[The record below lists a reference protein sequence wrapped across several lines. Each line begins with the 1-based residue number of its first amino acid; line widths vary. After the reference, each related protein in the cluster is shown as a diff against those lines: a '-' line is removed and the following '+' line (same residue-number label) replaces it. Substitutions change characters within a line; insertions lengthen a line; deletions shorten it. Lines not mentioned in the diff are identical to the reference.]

1 MTQESTI
8 NSNNKIRDFGREIFT
23 LIGSSQPSA
32 FQKNFINSKL
42 LAWTLNEPDFKNSL
56 FRLVDVLPTLKTA
69 DSVGKHIS
77 EYLSESAGKINPLLK
92 YFFKLPSYN
101 FIPAIISKIAVRT
114 SIKQMSKVFIA
125 GENPQAALPAL
136 KKLYSQGLT
145 YTVDLLG
152 EYSVSDQESLAYLSR
167 YQEALTVIAQEAPG
181 WKKNFKTD
189 PNHLG
194 LVQNCNISVKLT
206 ALYSQTSILNLDQS
220 VEILSARLKE
230 IALEALRLG
239 SGIYVDAEDTAHNPI
254 IYATFKK
261 VFSDPELAELKF
273 PGVVL
278 QAYAK
283 HSEELLVDLLDWAK
297 DNKRPIAIRLVKG
310 AYWDQENAGAAQN
323 YWKSPLFQIKAE
335 SDLNYER
342 LSCLL
347 IDNIE
352 HCYPAFGSHNVRSL
366 SQICCYA
373 EEKGISKN
381 LFELQML
388 YGMAQPI
395 ALAFASKGYLV
406 RLYVPLGEILPGMG
420 YLVRRLLEN
429 TSNDSFLRHTF
440 YDQKNVDHLLE
451 DPAITLNKLNQV
463 RL

>member
-1 MTQESTI
+1 MNQQTTPEPSD
-8 NSNNKIRDFGREIFT
+8 KILNFGREIFQ
-23 LIGSSQPSA
+23 LIGHSQPSA

-42 LAWTLNEPDFKNSL
+42 LAWTLTEPDFKNSL

-92 YFFKLPSYN
+92 YFFKLPSYSY
-101 FIPAIISKIAVRT
+101 IPAVISKLAVKT

-125 GENPQAALPAL
+125 GENPHDTIPAL
-136 KKLYSQGLT
+136 KRLHAEGLT

-152 EYSVSDQESLAYLSR
+152 EYSVSDQESQAYLQR
-167 YQEALTVIAQEAPG
+167 YLEALTVIAKEAPK
-181 WKKNFKTD
+181 WNKKFKTD
-189 PNHLG
+189 PGHLG
-194 LVQNCNISVKLT
+194 LKQNCNISVKLT
-206 ALYSQTSILNLDQS
+206 ALYSQTSILNFNKS
-220 VEILSARLKE
+220 VEVLSGRLKQ
-230 IALEALRLG
+230 IALKALELG
-239 SGIYVDAEDTAHNPI
+239 SGIYIDAEDTAHNPV
-254 IYATFKK
+254 IYETFKR
-261 VFSDPELAELKF
+261 VFSDPELAELKY

-283 HSEELLVDLLDWAK
+283 HSEELLLDLLNWAK
-297 DNKRPIAIRLVKG
+297 INHRPIAIRLVKG

-323 YWKSPLFQIKAE
+323 YWQSPLFQRKAE

-342 LSCLL
+342 LSCILL
-347 IDNIE
+347 DNIE
-352 HCYPAFGSHNVRSL
+352 YCYPAFGSHNVRSL
-366 SQICCYA
+366 SHVCCYA
-373 EEKGISKN
+373 AEKGINKN
-381 LFELQML
+381 HFELQML

-395 ALAFASKGYLV
+395 ALAFTSKGYLV

-451 DPAITLNKLNQV
+451 DPALTLNKLTIY
-463 RL
+463 